1 MTLKNKKI
9 SKYLKIIDQ
18 IENARTKNNFN
29 WMEILRLGIKSSPDE
44 AIKILKKINTS
55 DEKISKLLK
64 KII

>member
-29 WMEILRLGIKSSPDE
+29 WMEILRLAIKSSPDE

>member
-1 MTLKNKKI
+1 MTEKNKKI

-18 IENARTKNNFN
+18 IESTRTKNNFN
-29 WMEILRLGIKSSPDE
+29 WMEILRLAIKSSPDE

>member
-29 WMEILRLGIKSSPDE
+29 WMEILRLAIKSSPDE

-55 DEKISKLLK
+55 DEKIYKLLK

>member
-1 MTLKNKKI
+1 MSLNKKKV

-18 IENARTKNNFN
+18 IENARAKNNFN
-29 WMEILRLGIKSSPDE
+29 WMEILRLAIKTSPQE

-55 DEKISKLLK
+55 DDKISKLLK